1 MKRNVILGLVGLLAV
16 SWLAAVNDMVS
27 IPKKIKEHIAKAEI
41 LEDKQIYV
49 DAVDEYQGA
58 LEYEP
63 DDVELS
69 MKMAED
75 YLAYGE
81 NKKFISTCQKVA
93 EENQKDTMA
102 LDTLMKYYQD
112 NKQEDRAVKYLKTFT
127 KNYPKNEN
135 AHKWLKEL
143 QGTYTRLFCKYDQLS
158 AIYNDSMVV
167 YDEINNLYGA
177 VDASGRELAACQY
190 KEMHPYSEDGYAL
203 VLRDNDTYAYLDRDG
218 LARKAPDEGYTDL
231 GLLNDDRVP
240 ACKDGKYGFLDDT
253 MEEKTDFSWEALSSV
268 SNRLA
273 AAEKDGK
280 WAIINRNGKTKTD
293 YIYDDVVMDENGI
306 CSNQKVFIVKEGESY
321 HIVSSKGKNVG
332 EETFDNAKAFTRDG
346 YAAVEKNG
354 KWGFVDAEGNLV
366 IDCQYDDALSFT
378 SGYAAV
384 KQGDVWGYID
394 TENTMAIEP
403 DFALATA
410 LSTEGTAAVKM
421 VNEDGEIWQ
430 LIQLSIFE

>member
-27 IPKKIKEHIAKAEI
+27 IPKKIKEHIAKAEV
-41 LEDKQIYV
+41 LEEKQIYV

-135 AHKWLKEL
+135 AQKWLKEL

-167 YDEINNLYGA
+167 
-177 VDASGRELAACQY
+177 
-190 KEMHPYSEDGYAL
+190 
-203 VLRDNDTYAYLDRDG
+203 
-218 LARKAPDEGYTDL
+218 
-231 GLLNDDRVP
+231 
-240 ACKDGKYGFLDDT
+240 
-253 MEEKTDFSWEALSSV
+253 
-268 SNRLA
+268 
-273 AAEKDGK
+273 
-280 WAIINRNGKTKTD
+280 
-293 YIYDDVVMDENGI
+293 
-306 CSNQKVFIVKEGESY
+306 
-321 HIVSSKGKNVG
+321 
-332 EETFDNAKAFTRDG
+332 
-346 YAAVEKNG
+346 
-354 KWGFVDAEGNLV
+354 
-366 IDCQYDDALSFT
+366 
-378 SGYAAV
+378 
-384 KQGDVWGYID
+384 
-394 TENTMAIEP
+394 
-403 DFALATA
+403 
-410 LSTEGTAAVKM
+410 
-421 VNEDGEIWQ
+421 
-430 LIQLSIFE
+430 

>member
-27 IPKKIKEHIAKAEI
+27 IPKKIKEHIAKAEV
-41 LEDKQIYV
+41 LEEKQIYV

-135 AHKWLKEL
+135 AQKWLKEL

-231 GLLNDDRVP
+231 YNGL
-240 ACKDGKYGFLDDT
+240 
-253 MEEKTDFSWEALSSV
+253 
-268 SNRLA
+268 
-273 AAEKDGK
+273 
-280 WAIINRNGKTKTD
+280 IN
-293 YIYDDVVMDENGI
+293 
-306 CSNQKVFIVKEGESY
+306 
-321 HIVSSKGKNVG
+321 
-332 EETFDNAKAFTRDG
+332 
-346 YAAVEKNG
+346 
-354 KWGFVDAEGNLV
+354 
-366 IDCQYDDALSFT
+366 
-378 SGYAAV
+378 
-384 KQGDVWGYID
+384 
-394 TENTMAIEP
+394 
-403 DFALATA
+403 
-410 LSTEGTAAVKM
+410 
-421 VNEDGEIWQ
+421 
-430 LIQLSIFE
+430 

>member
-135 AHKWLKEL
+135 AQKWLKEL

-321 HIVSSKGKNVG
+321 HIVSSKG
-332 EETFDNAKAFTRDG
+332 
-346 YAAVEKNG
+346 
-354 KWGFVDAEGNLV
+354 
-366 IDCQYDDALSFT
+366 
-378 SGYAAV
+378 
-384 KQGDVWGYID
+384 
-394 TENTMAIEP
+394 
-403 DFALATA
+403 
-410 LSTEGTAAVKM
+410 
-421 VNEDGEIWQ
+421 
-430 LIQLSIFE
+430 